1 MRFDVQK
8 ASLEIDE
15 TTPPPMDAKPHF
27 ATVTFAQSLPEQIGT
42 PLLDYPPS
50 PPVDTDEESPAIK
63 TKKPFKVQYFK
74 DEKSLQCES
83 LPSFTPIQPPEVVT
97 TTLVKFLGIIR
108 QFSITRYTRYT

>member
-74 DEKSLQCES
+74 DEKSLQCEP
-83 LPSFTPIQPPEVVT
+83 LPSFTPIPT
-97 TTLVKFLGIIR
+97 ALVKFLSII
-108 QFSITRYTRYT
+108 RYTRYI

>member
-74 DEKSLQCES
+74 DEKSLQCEPLS
-83 LPSFTPIQPPEVVT
+83 SFTPIPT
-97 TTLVKFLGIIR
+97 ALAKFLSIIR
-108 QFSITRYTRYT
+108 QFSITRYTRYI